1 MIGSG
6 VGQGM
11 VVQKES
17 CGDIKG
23 NEHINGIVFMG
34 SQDEEDSK
42 EVENPG
48 ERVQEIPASWCIF
61 CDKEIQHG

>member
-1 MIGSG
+1 
-6 VGQGM
+6 M

-17 CGDIKG
+17 CCDIKG
-23 NEHINGIVFMG
+23 NKHINGIMFMG

-48 ERVQEIPASWCIF
+48 ESVQEIPASWCI
-61 CDKEIQHG
+61 

>member
-1 MIGSG
+1 MIRSG
-6 VGQGM
+6 ISQSV

-17 CGDIKG
+17 CCDIKG
-23 NEHINGIVFMG
+23 NKHVNGVMFMG

-48 ERVQEIPASWCIF
+48 QSVQEIPASWCIF
-61 CDKEIQHG
+61 CDEEIQHG